1 MQLLLVWSIVLLP
14 VLSALP
20 PKYHQPP
27 PPMVPLLTVIR
38 QLENEYHCQPIEV
51 QMCKDLPYNFT
62 SMPNFVGNEEQTEA
76 ELQLITFLPLI
87 QLQCSSHLKFF
98 LCSVYV
104 PMCTDKVNIPIGP
117 CRPLCE
123 SVRRCC
129 EPMLKQFGFPWPALL
144 NCSKFHPENNDQAMC
159 MRGPAQ
165 DHNSVCFG
173 DTHVAVDESFAL
185 PPHTDPPTFDDHRY
199 RNNYPHDIYKYNNNH
214 HYGHA
219 DTDRYDIQPH
229 HPTGGGGGGG
239 GGMSTSNSN
248 NNNNYYN
255 HHNNIRHHN
264 YNYNNNNNNNIHHQ
278 YHHKGAVGD
287 EEKKDERSSPSPS
300 YRSSSST
307 GGGSGHCNHLRDNG
321 RGFVRLNKTGQCV
334 QLCRS
339 NVLFD
344 EEQKRN
350 AEILMLVFAAACSV
364 LSIAALA
371 FQFCKPR
378 VLLRHPDVPTLY
390 ICICYACATVPYWVR
405 AAGRDS
411 LACTQYGSAQTTIIA
426 GHGLQQ
432 IRCTVVAILLY
443 YFTMASHLWWII
455 LCFGWLLV
463 GPLGYG
469 VDKLQKRSFTF
480 HCFVWFTALI
490 KVIVV
495 FIMKTVDA
503 DELTGM
509 CFVGNQTRQ
518 GLQFLLVPQTV
529 YLVVGLV
536 PLTLGLVIKL
546 RDFIQGASRLPP
558 NRPQP
563 ANTAHFLCPPNSG
576 TVLNNISSPLVPTP
590 TPNPRLQPLLRPDVL
605 TSTGLL
611 AAFYVVPQACLIACY
626 VYEYFNRE
634 DWLKDSTKNPSYET
648 FVVKIVASFSYGIVC
663 SGFLLWRRTC
673 DRSMLP
679 RAPVKVQQTAL
690 TAPIPFPGLCMPVMN
705 PHPTS
710 PSATAAANVAAA
722 QRVALLKEQ
731 KYQSAQRRFN
741 NAADHYMADCIL

>member
-1 MQLLLVWSIVLLP
+1 MAAGQPECWLVGQSREFSHLPTLFGIFALFNRRRRTLFADVGDRLRLFLFSNLSPFPHTPHLTFNSMQQRQRRQLLFPLFFWSIVVQLLP
-14 VLSALP
+14 AMC
-20 PKYHQPP
+20 HQLP

-38 QLENEYHCQPIEV
+38 QLENEHYCQPIEV
-51 QMCKDLPYNFT
+51 TMCKDLPYNFT
-62 SMPNFVGNEEQTEA
+62 SMPNFVGNEDQTEA
-76 ELQLITFLPLI
+76 ELQLTTFLPLI
-87 QLQCSSHLKFF
+87 QIQCSSQLKFF

-123 SVRRCC
+123 S
-129 EPMLKQFGFPWPALL
+129 
-144 NCSKFHPENNDQAMC
+144 
-159 MRGPAQ
+159 
-165 DHNSVCFG
+165 
-173 DTHVAVDESFAL
+173 
-185 PPHTDPPTFDDHRY
+185 
-199 RNNYPHDIYKYNNNH
+199 
-214 HYGHA
+214 
-219 DTDRYDIQPH
+219 
-229 HPTGGGGGGG
+229 
-239 GGMSTSNSN
+239 
-248 NNNNYYN
+248 
-255 HHNNIRHHN
+255 
-264 YNYNNNNNNNIHHQ
+264 
-278 YHHKGAVGD
+278 
-287 EEKKDERSSPSPS
+287 
-300 YRSSSST
+300 
-307 GGGSGHCNHLRDNG
+307 
-321 RGFVRLNKTGQCV
+321 
-334 QLCRS
+334 LCRS

-344 EEQKRN
+344 DEQKRN

-390 ICICYACATVPYWVR
+390 ICICYACATVPYWIR

-411 LACTQYGSAQTTIIA
+411 LACTQYPGTVPTTTIIA
-426 GHGLQQ
+426 GFGLQQ

-455 LCFGWLLV
+455 LCLGWLLV

-509 CFVGNQTRQ
+509 CFVGNQSRQ
-518 GLQFLLVPQTV
+518 GLQFLLVPQTI

-546 RDFIQGASRLPP
+546 RDFLQRGNPQQP
-558 NRPQP
+558 GRPQP
-563 ANTAHFLCPPNSG
+563 SHTTAQHFFSAPNASASAF
-576 TVLNNISSPLVPTP
+576 NSPLVQTP
-590 TPNPRLQPLLRPDVL
+590 TPNPLSQPLLRPDGL

-634 DWLKDSTKNPSYET
+634 DWLSDSTKNPSYET

-705 PHPTS
+705 PHSTS

-731 KYQSAQRRFN
+731 QYQRRFHN
-741 NAADHYMADCIL
+741 LDDHYMADCILIIECETDAFGERLRLSVSVLLYRVFHSTALVQCLPTASDTAVHNMHICIPYVNEVANGKANFVDAETQANTELEHLRVLMEMEKWKRKKMKQNKEKK